1 MVVSIDHWEKFIE
14 SQLLYAVKLDNKIMQ
29 YRDHKQ
35 DIKITIKISD
45 LFLLD

>member
-1 MVVSIDHWEKFIE
+1 MVVRIVHWE
-14 SQLLYAVKLDNKIMQ
+14 LLYAVKLDNKIMQ